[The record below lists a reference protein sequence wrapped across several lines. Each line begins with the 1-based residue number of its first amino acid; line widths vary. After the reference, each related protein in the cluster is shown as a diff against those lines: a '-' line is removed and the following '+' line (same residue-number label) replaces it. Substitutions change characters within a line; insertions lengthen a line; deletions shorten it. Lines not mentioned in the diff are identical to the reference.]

1 MLGLDWALL
10 THEGPERSMQDHN
23 DIIEA
28 AVLQYLHQHRICAM
42 RELFRTHST
51 FTVNQMLLTVDRLSR
66 EGKLLLRYQNCCEY
80 IIVPGLAREWSCDA
94 LGAMARIDY

>member
-1 MLGLDWALL
+1 M
-10 THEGPERSMQDHN
+10 DHN
-23 DIIEA
+23 DIVEA

-66 EGKLLLRYQNCCEY
+66 EGKLLLRYQNRCEY
-80 IIVPGLAREWSCDA
+80 IIVPELAREWSCDA
-94 LGAMARIDY
+94 LGAMSKNDY